1 MTVGELKEFLEDL
14 DDGMEVKLALQPN
27 YPMRGA
33 IRNLC
38 VQHGDEEDGETLWI
52 ACSDNLG
59 YDVPRDVWDESEI
72 YAEDDD
78 EEEIED

>member
-1 MTVGELKEFLEDL
+1 MTVSELKEFLEDL

-38 VQHGDEEDGETLWI
+38 VQHASNDEDEVLWI

-59 YDVPRDVWDESEI
+59 YDVPHDAWDETEI
-72 YAEDDD
+72 FPDTDED
-78 EEEIED
+78 EDTED